1 MPRREPIRLL
11 FVCSRNR
18 RRSLTAE
25 TAFRGDPRYQVRSA
39 GTEPSARIRVS
50 DGLLR
55 WAEVVFVMER
65 RHAEILSRS
74 HPEAVEGLPIVN
86 LRIPDEFELDDPSL
100 IHSLREAVAAEFGT
114 EP

>member
-1 MPRREPIRLL
+1 MPHGDPIRLL

-25 TAFRGDPRYQVRSA
+25 TAFHGDPRYQVRSA

-65 RHAEILSRS
+65 RHADLLRS
-74 HPEAVEGLPIVN
+74 NHPEAVEGLHIVN

-100 IHSLREAVAAEFGT
+100 IRALREAVAAELGA
-114 EP
+114 EA